1 MRKRGCNGG
10 DFMVYLFCIRI
21 GKDVEQIEN
30 SGIDLDVEAKQQ
42 EITTG
47 KKIAAV
53 VVTLFCFALVTVICM
68 GIGGLLWHE
77 GREVDISVE
86 TSGKQYTESV
96 TFRIENIL
104 GMDLL
109 LGEKEGRTAKLQKQN
124 GEEWEDVCEIRFS
137 AGNGG
142 NVSAKYGGQF
152 SYLAPGDALLYRLD
166 GELLDRMESGTY
178 RLAVYYISEEEY
190 ESYLLSLAERIEASL
205 HADESE
211 ETGEPAEE
219 TGPEMSAEES
229 ETASEGPE
237 SAEGSDGGDDGSE
250 TCEETEEPDEPAVPE
265 IRALYKVFTFRSK
278 EDGIVE
284 ESETFAESVKEE
296 SEENEE

>member
-1 MRKRGCNGG
+1 MERTEH
-10 DFMVYLFCIRI
+10 
-21 GKDVEQIEN
+21 GK
-30 SGIDLDVEAKQQ
+30 IDLDIEAKQQ

-47 KKIAAV
+47 KKIVAV
-53 VVTLFCFALVTVICM
+53 VVTLICFALVTFICM

-166 GELLDRMESGTY
+166 GELLDSMESGTY

-190 ESYLLSLAERIEASL
+190 ENYLLSLAERIEASL
-205 HADESE
+205 HADEFDETTEPEEEVSGETSE
-211 ETGEPAEE
+211 EAFEAAAEK
-219 TGPEMSAEES
+219 PESTE
-229 ETASEGPE
+229 E
-237 SAEGSDGGDDGSE
+237 SAESEGDESDPD
-250 TCEETEEPDEPAVPE
+250 EETEEPDEPAAPE

-296 SEENEE
+296 SETEER

>member
-1 MRKRGCNGG
+1 
-10 DFMVYLFCIRI
+10 MVYLFCKRI
-21 GKDVEQIEN
+21 GKGVARIE
-30 SGIDLDVEAKQQ
+30 SGGIDLDIEAKQQ

-47 KKIAAV
+47 KKIVAV
-53 VVTLFCFALVTVICM
+53 LVTLFCFAVVTLVCM

-124 GEEWEDVCEIRFS
+124 GEEWEDICEIRFS

-142 NVSAKYGGQF
+142 TVSAKYGGQF

-166 GELLDRMESGTY
+166 GELLDRMESGVY

-205 HADESE
+205 HADESDDTTVPE
-211 ETGEPAEE
+211 E
-219 TGPEMSAEES
+219 EMSGETSEES
-229 ETASEGPE
+229 EEEPVSEEESTAE
-237 SAEGSDGGDDGSE
+237 AVDGSE
-250 TCEETEEPDEPAVPE
+250 TGESVDPDSSEDVETTEEPT
-265 IRALYKVFTFRSK
+265 L
-278 EDGIVE
+278 
-284 ESETFAESVKEE
+284 
-296 SEENEE
+296 SEEPVMP